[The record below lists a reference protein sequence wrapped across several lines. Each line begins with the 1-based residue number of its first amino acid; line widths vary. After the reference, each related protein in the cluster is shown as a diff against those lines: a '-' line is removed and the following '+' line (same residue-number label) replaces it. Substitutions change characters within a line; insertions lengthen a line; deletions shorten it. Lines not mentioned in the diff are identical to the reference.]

1 MTTDSP
7 KHNSESDEPLERKLD
22 DAVDQTETL
31 AASGSP
37 VASRIVIEGY
47 EIDRELHRGGQGVV
61 YVAVQKSTKRKVA
74 IKILLEGRFASS
86 SARRRFQREVA
97 LAAGLKH
104 PNIIAIFDSGETPD
118 GQQFCVMDY
127 VRGRSI
133 HDHVRASKL
142 SLKETLKLFSS
153 VCEAAHFAN
162 QRGVVHRDLKPSNI
176 IVDSDG
182 VPRVLDFGL
191 AKQLAG
197 GTQSLV
203 SMTGQVMG
211 TLQYM
216 SPEQTRGNPDEI
228 DARSDVYSLGV
239 ILYELLTGVLPYSAK
254 GDMVEVLKRIV
265 ETEPTPPSKVW
276 TVDSG
281 VPRRKTR
288 RFRTGECPIDD
299 ELQTIVLKALAKDRN
314 RRYQSV
320 DALREDIFRYLEG
333 RPIAAKR
340 DSSLYVL
347 KKTLRRHRGRIIATL
362 GAIAIA
368 LITLFAGLQ
377 FGGRGRPAFVSPG
390 SFTSLAVLPLENLS
404 GDPGQDYFAD
414 GMTEAL
420 IADLAKIS
428 ALRVISRTS
437 VMRYKK
443 TDLTLPQIADE
454 LNVDVI
460 VEGSVMRD
468 GDRVRITAQL
478 IEAASDR
485 HLWAE
490 SYVRDVRDIL
500 ALQGEV
506 ARAIAQEIKITL
518 TGDERTRLTSTRR
531 INRLAHEAYLKGRY
545 HWNKFNEQDFKK
557 ALDYFRQAI
566 GYDPTYAA
574 AYAGLADSYGILA
587 NTGSLAPEK
596 AFPKAK
602 SFAQKALELDET
614 LAEAHAS
621 LGGILV
627 THDWNFAAAEVE
639 FLRAIQLQPGN
650 ATAHHWYAVLVL
662 MPLGRFEDAHAQI
675 QRAKE
680 LDPLSLLVNNAVGWI
695 YYFQREYDKAIDAA
709 TETLEMQSAF
719 SAGHELL
726 GACYTEKG
734 MYEKAIA
741 AYQEAIALSS
751 RHPNLLASL
760 GHAYALA
767 GKREPALALL
777 EELTTR
783 SKETYVPAFF
793 MAKLYLG
800 LGDNARTFEWLD
812 RAYVERSNILTRLNH
827 HPAFDSLRGDPRFE
841 ELLQR
846 IDLNP

>member
-1 MTTDSP
+1 M
-7 KHNSESDEPLERKLD
+7 
-22 DAVDQTETL
+22 
-31 AASGSP
+31 
-37 VASRIVIEGY
+37 
-47 EIDRELHRGGQGVV
+47 
-61 YVAVQKSTKRKVA
+61 
-74 IKILLEGRFASS
+74 
-86 SARRRFQREVA
+86 
-97 LAAGLKH
+97 
-104 PNIIAIFDSGETPD
+104 
-118 GQQFCVMDY
+118 
-127 VRGRSI
+127 
-133 HDHVRASKL
+133 
-142 SLKETLKLFSS
+142 
-153 VCEAAHFAN
+153 
-162 QRGVVHRDLKPSNI
+162 
-176 IVDSDG
+176 
-182 VPRVLDFGL
+182 
-191 AKQLAG
+191 
-197 GTQSLV
+197 
-203 SMTGQVMG
+203 
-211 TLQYM
+211 
-216 SPEQTRGNPDEI
+216 
-228 DARSDVYSLGV
+228 
-239 ILYELLTGVLPYSAK
+239 
-254 GDMVEVLKRIV
+254 
-265 ETEPTPPSKVW
+265 
-276 TVDSG
+276 
-281 VPRRKTR
+281 
-288 RFRTGECPIDD
+288 
-299 ELQTIVLKALAKDRN
+299 
-314 RRYQSV
+314 
-320 DALREDIFRYLEG
+320 
-333 RPIAAKR
+333 
-340 DSSLYVL
+340 
-347 KKTLRRHRGRIIATL
+347 
-362 GAIAIA
+362 
-368 LITLFAGLQ
+368 
-377 FGGRGRPAFVSPG
+377 
-390 SFTSLAVLPLENLS
+390 
-404 GDPGQDYFAD
+404 
-414 GMTEAL
+414 
-420 IADLAKIS
+420 
-428 ALRVISRTS
+428 
-437 VMRYKK
+437 
-443 TDLTLPQIADE
+443 
-454 LNVDVI
+454 
-460 VEGSVMRD
+460 
-468 GDRVRITAQL
+468 
-478 IEAASDR
+478 
-485 HLWAE
+485 
-490 SYVRDVRDIL
+490 
-500 ALQGEV
+500 
-506 ARAIAQEIKITL
+506 
-518 TGDERTRLTSTRR
+518 TSTRR

-602 SFAQKALELDET
+602 SFAQKALDLDET

-627 THDWNFAAAEVE
+627 THDWNFAEAEVE

-695 YYFQREYDKAIDAA
+695 YYYEREYDKAIDAA

-726 GACYTEKG
+726 GACYTGKG
-734 MYEKAIA
+734 MYEKASA
-741 AYQEAIALSS
+741 AFEEAIALSG